1 MNQSKQELKLDLVR
15 VKEKLTLLNSDL
27 TLYNQLF
34 SDRENVQV
42 LNSSGA
48 LVFHRFQQCLID
60 SIYMSIS
67 RLLDPAKTMGSK
79 NLSFAHLA
87 SEFGLQDDTEVAEE
101 LALAITQYQDSKLK
115 DYRNKVLSHNDH
127 ETEKLDFYPF
137 NTVLIT
143 ELLHRFWKIVSLI
156 EFKAGLVKETYT
168 MSLEVIFT
176 GEICGEALLC
186 KLRERI

>member
-1 MNQSKQELKLDLVR
+1 MNQSKQELKRDLVR
-15 VKEKLTLLNSDL
+15 VKEKLTHLNSDL

-115 DYRNKVLSHNDH
+115 DYRNKVLSHNAH
-127 ETEKLDFYPF
+127 KTEKLDFYPF

-176 GEICGEALLC
+176 GV
-186 KLRERI
+186 